1 LGGNW
6 PELFLHTEGN
16 ASSSS
21 HNKAF
26 LADNPVPGE
35 LPLRFVA
42 CGRNPSTKFPSAA
55 LQCDPLTG
63 HGDHALLQPHY
74 TFQHEH
80 NIEVASYLPGNIGY
94 DSAISIESKDVDT
107 LIPFCNQSDFN
118 SLGVADATPGMISS
132 YAPPWHS
139 QVEAGS
145 YSSSLALDGVNAV
158 FPALAG
164 HIPNAVAQF
173 SPSVEVHSSL
183 GLVPRL
189 ALDSAYR
196 SSQFIETPSVSGH
209 TNLIRRTAGGST
221 SK

>member
-1 LGGNW
+1 M
-6 PELFLHTEGN
+6 LHAEGN

-21 HNKAF
+21 QNKAF
-26 LADNPVPGE
+26 VADNLVPGE
-35 LPLRFVA
+35 LPLPFVA
-42 CGRNPSTKFPSAA
+42 CGSTPSTKIPSAA
-55 LQCDPLTG
+55 LQSDPLTG
-63 HGDHALLQPHY
+63 HGDDAPLQPHY

-80 NIEVASYLPGNIGY
+80 NIEVTSYLPGNIGY
-94 DSAISIESKDVDT
+94 GSGISIGSKDVDT
-107 LIPFCNQSDFN
+107 LIPFYSQSDFN
-118 SLGVADATPGMISS
+118 SLAVADASPGMMSS

-145 YSSSLALDGVNAV
+145 CSSSLALAEVDAV
-158 FPALAG
+158 SPALAG

-173 SPSVEVHSSL
+173 SPLVGVPSVL
-183 GLVPRL
+183 GLVPGL

-209 TNLIRRTAGGST
+209 TNLIHHTVGSST